1 VLRES
6 RIRPTRFDRRH
17 TVLTSMA
24 VPVMNFIGRRIDA
37 VRRGVGPT
45 LDDVPEPGDVFDLF
59 GG

>member
-24 VPVMNFIGRRIDA
+24 VPVMHWIGRRVDA
-37 VRRGVGPT
+37 VRSQARGL